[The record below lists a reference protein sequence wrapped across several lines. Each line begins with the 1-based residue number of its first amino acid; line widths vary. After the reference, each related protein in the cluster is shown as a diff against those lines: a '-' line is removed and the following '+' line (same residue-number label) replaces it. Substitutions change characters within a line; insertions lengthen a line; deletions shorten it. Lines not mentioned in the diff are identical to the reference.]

1 MLEYLFIENIAVIAG
16 ANIELDAG
24 FTALTGETGS
34 GKSII
39 IDSIMAVLGEKTSK
53 ELIRNGENT
62 ATVSACFS
70 KLSKLTVK
78 LLKENGYINDGED
91 LSENG
96 EKLIIKRILN
106 LNGNNKVFIN
116 NQPGTVS
123 FLKTIGK
130 TLVNIHGQHD
140 SQQLLDPQNH
150 YYLLDAFMNNK
161 KVLEDYKKAFENYV
175 KISKQLKLLDT
186 DEEELNRRMDLLK
199 FQIEEIENAEIYA
212 GESDILKARITE
224 LKNSEA
230 ITNQLTKCYTELKG
244 NDNIE
249 YSAVE
254 MVQNSVKALS
264 QSVKTSE
271 KILHIFEK
279 LETLENELSSVADD
293 IEEYK
298 NSLEYSEKEL
308 NEKQERLD
316 FINELILK
324 YGGTEEKVSEYL
336 NKANQELES
345 IEFNIKDKSLLEEQL
360 NKAEEKLI
368 ECGDN
373 LTSERTKSAEKLSAL
388 IEKELALVDFKNA
401 KFKVNIEKSKYT
413 SKGCNNIEFLI
424 SANLGENLKPLA
436 KVASG
441 GELSRIM
448 LAIRS
453 ILFLKDDV
461 GTLIFDEIDSGISGS
476 AANKVANKL
485 LNLSEKF
492 QVICVTHLAQIAS
505 KANNHLLIEK
515 TAKNGKTYTDVKKI
529 TGEERIKEIARIISG
544 NKITDNIYN
553 SAKEMLGEE

>member
-150 YYLLDAFMNNK
+150 YYFLDAFMNNK

-186 DEEELNRRMDLLK
+186 DEEELNRRTDLLK
-199 FQIEEIENAEIYA
+199 FQIEEIKNAEIYA

-279 LETLENELSSVADD
+279 LETLENELYSVADD

-336 NKANQELES
+336 NKAGKELES

-373 LTSERTKSAEKLSAL
+373 LTSERTKSAEKLSVL

-401 KFKVNIEKSKYT
+401 KFKVNIEK
-413 SKGCNNIEFLI
+413 
-424 SANLGENLKPLA
+424 
-436 KVASG
+436 
-441 GELSRIM
+441 
-448 LAIRS
+448 
-453 ILFLKDDV
+453 
-461 GTLIFDEIDSGISGS
+461 
-476 AANKVANKL
+476 
-485 LNLSEKF
+485 
-492 QVICVTHLAQIAS
+492 
-505 KANNHLLIEK
+505 
-515 TAKNGKTYTDVKKI
+515 
-529 TGEERIKEIARIISG
+529 
-544 NKITDNIYN
+544 
-553 SAKEMLGEE
+553 

>member
-16 ANIELDAG
+16 ANIKLDAG

-53 ELIRNGENT
+53 ELIRNGENA

-78 LLKENGYINDGED
+78 LLKDNGYINDGED

-150 YYLLDAFMNNK
+150 YYFLDAFMNNK

-186 DEEELNRRMDLLK
+186 DEEELNRRTDLLK
-199 FQIEEIENAEIYA
+199 FQIEEIKNAEIYA

-336 NKANQELES
+336 NKANKELES

-413 SKGCNNIEFLI
+413 SKGCNNIKFLI